1 MDYNQLERKAI
12 HFGATEF
19 GKATTKD
26 KRFYVIYGGKKINF
40 GSTTNNTFI
49 DHHDEKKR
57 KAWRA
62 RHSMIKL
69 KSGEF
74 AYKNKNQP
82 EFWSY
87 HLLW

>member
-1 MDYNQLERKAI
+1 MSELERKAK

-19 GKATTKD
+19 GKATSKD

-40 GSTTNNTFI
+40 GSNTNNTFI

-62 RHSMIKL
+62 RHSVIRL
-69 KSGEF
+69 RQSGEF
-74 AYKNKNQP
+74 AYKNKHQP